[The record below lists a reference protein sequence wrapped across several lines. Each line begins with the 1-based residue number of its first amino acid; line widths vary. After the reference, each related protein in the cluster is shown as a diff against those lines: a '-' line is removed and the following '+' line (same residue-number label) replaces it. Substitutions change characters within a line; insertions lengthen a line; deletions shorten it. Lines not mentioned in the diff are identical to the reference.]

1 MMSEAGNVMVCFR
14 CVCPSP
20 LAFRPSLLHLLTLT
34 LPLPPSL
41 PPSLPPPSPDDV
53 HILSSAVD
61 NAIVQVRGRKI
72 ERVRKGERERFRE
85 RKQREREREIV
96 HRSKRERLRESNAI
110 VARTW

>member
-1 MMSEAGNVMVCFR
+1 
-14 CVCPSP
+14 
-20 LAFRPSLLHLLTLT
+20 
-34 LPLPPSL
+34 
-41 PPSLPPPSPDDV
+41 
-53 HILSSAVD
+53 VD